1 MKKKTAVS
9 LGMLSLA
16 LAAGLL
22 TACGSGQKTGA
33 EEGSGEDNKLYV
45 YNWGEYIDESVIDEF
60 EEETGI
66 EVVYDLFETNEEMYP
81 IIEAGAVKYDVICPS
96 DYYHPAYDPE

>member
-22 TACGSGQKTGA
+22 TACGSDQKTGA
-33 EEGSGEDNKLYV
+33 EESPAKTTNYM
-45 YNWGEYIDESVIDEF
+45 YT
-60 EEETGI
+60 TGANT
-66 EVVYDLFETNEEMYP
+66 LTK
-81 IIEAGAVKYDVICPS
+81 A
-96 DYYHPAYDPE
+96 

>member
-22 TACGSGQKTGA
+22 TACGSDQKTGA

-45 YNWGEYIDESVIDEF
+45 YNWGAAAM
-60 EEETGI
+60 G
-66 EVVYDLFETNEEMYP
+66 MQ
-81 IIEAGAVKYDVICPS
+81 AGASMRPGCSGPPI
-96 DYYHPAYDPE
+96 

>member
-22 TACGSGQKTGA
+22 TACGSDQKTGA

-45 YNWGEYIDESVIDEF
+45 YNWAN
-60 EEETGI
+60 T
-66 EVVYDLFETNEEMYP
+66 LTK
-81 IIEAGAVKYDVICPS
+81 A
-96 DYYHPAYDPE
+96 

>member
-22 TACGSGQKTGA
+22 TACCSGQKTGA
-33 EEGSGEDNKLYV
+33 EEGSGEDNKYM
-45 YNWGEYIDESVIDEF
+45 YT
-60 EEETGI
+60 TGGNT
-66 EVVYDLFETNEEMYP
+66 LTK
-81 IIEAGAVKYDVICPS
+81 A
-96 DYYHPAYDPE
+96 

>member
-45 YNWGEYIDESVIDEF
+45 YNWGN
-60 EEETGI
+60 T
-66 EVVYDLFETNEEMYP
+66 LTK
-81 IIEAGAVKYDVICPS
+81 A
-96 DYYHPAYDPE
+96 

>member
-45 YNWGEYIDESVIDEF
+45 YNLSLIHI
-60 EEETGI
+60 
-66 EVVYDLFETNEEMYP
+66 
-81 IIEAGAVKYDVICPS
+81 
-96 DYYHPAYDPE
+96 

>member
-22 TACGSGQKTGA
+22 TACGSGQKTEA

-45 YNWGEYIDESVIDEF
+45 YNWG
-60 EEETGI
+60 GI
-66 EVVYDLFETNEEMYP
+66 
-81 IIEAGAVKYDVICPS
+81 
-96 DYYHPAYDPE
+96 H